1 VPSGR
6 LRRPDGRF
14 LKTHLTR
21 TLTMEK
27 RELPFLVILTLPVM
41 IIAVAF
47 FLLPLVRLT
56 VIAGSGVDGLSA
68 YTAVVT
74 TPRYLE
80 SLIATTLL
88 AAIVTIVTLAIS
100 AVAGLFLERNDFI
113 GRNVLISLLTF
124 PLAFP
129 GVVVGF
135 MVIMLAGRQGLIG
148 DITKFLTGD
157 KLVFAYS
164 MAGLFLGYVYFSIP
178 RVILTIMAAAEKL
191 DPALE
196 EAARSLGASPWR
208 VVRDIILPALK
219 PALIASGAIAFATAM
234 GAFGTAFTLATNID
248 VLPMVIY
255 TEFTLR
261 ANIAMAAALSIV
273 LGIITWL
280 VLNVARSLA
289 GSTVAAAG

>member
-1 VPSGR
+1 LPTV
-6 LRRPDGRF
+6 RF
-14 LKTHLTR
+14 GACLGHFEASMKN
-21 TLTMEK
+21 
-27 RELPFLVILTLPVM
+27 RELPFLVLLALPVV
-41 IIAVAF
+41 IVALAF
-47 FLLPLVRLT
+47 FLLPLVRLAM
-56 VIAGSGVDGLSA
+56 IAGSGEDGLSA
-68 YTAVVT
+68 YLAVIT
-74 TPRYLE
+74 TPRYFE

-88 AAIVTIVTLAIS
+88 SAGVTFTTLAIS
-100 AVAGLFLERNDFI
+100 AVSGLFLERNSFP
-113 GRNVLISLLTF
+113 GRDLLVSLLTF

-148 DITKFLTGD
+148 EITKFLTGD

-164 MAGLFLGYVYFSIP
+164 MAGLFVGYIYFSIP

-208 VVRDIILPALK
+208 VTRDVILPALK
-219 PALIASGAIAFATAM
+219 PAFIASGAIAFATAM

-248 VLPMVIY
+248 VLPMTIY

-273 LGIITWL
+273 LGVITWL
-280 VLNVARSLA
+280 ALTVSRSMA